1 MPSRPGLVVVDA
13 TLATVATLVRFVDCL
28 WARQSTVNKHKRRRG
43 RKKETFRSIGHNE
56 KKMATDKTKWREKYD
71 VDNGKA
77 AECSLAAAAEH
88 AL

>member
-43 RKKETFRSIGHNE
+43 RKKECSAQLGTS
-56 KKMATDKTKWREKYD
+56 KKMATAKTKWREKYD
-71 VDNGKA
+71 EDNGKGA
-77 AECSLAAAAEH
+77 G
-88 AL
+88 